1 MHLTPQDRLGDEVTN
16 DIHDNDITVKAI
28 GLKSAD
34 WIVNQAVPA
43 VLLACILIFMAFRE
57 VYLQPERDQL
67 QREAYEKI
75 QKDGQAFFDSALEK
89 IEQNNERWRTA
100 ILGLRG
106 LSIRQDMENGFALQP
121 AGTSQ
126 QNN

>member
-1 MHLTPQDRLGDEVTN
+1 MTT
-16 DIHDNDITVKAI
+16 DIHDNDITVRQI
-28 GLKSAD
+28 GLRGAD
-34 WIVNQAVPA
+34 WLINQAVPA

-75 QKDGQAFFDSALEK
+75 QKDGQLFFDSALEK

-106 LSIRQDMENGFALQP
+106 LSIQQP
-121 AGTSQ
+121 MSDGLVFKPYEDQKPT
-126 QNN
+126 N

>member
-1 MHLTPQDRLGDEVTN
+1 MN
-16 DIHDNDITVKAI
+16 DVHDNDITVKQV
-28 GLKSAD
+28 GLRGAD
-34 WIVNQAVPA
+34 WLLNQAVPA

-57 VYLQPERDQL
+57 VYLQPERDTL

-75 QKDGQAFFDSALEK
+75 QKDGQLFFDSALDK

-106 LSIRQDMENGFALQP
+106 LSIQQDLESGFVAQP
-121 AGTSQ
+121 SEVTKGT
-126 QNN
+126 N

>member
-1 MHLTPQDRLGDEVTN
+1 MTTDV
-16 DIHDNDITVKAI
+16 HDNDITVKQI
-28 GLKSAD
+28 GLKGAD

-57 VYLQPERDQL
+57 VYLQPERDKV
-67 QREAYEKI
+67 QREAYQKI
-75 QKDGQAFFDSALEK
+75 QTDGQLFFDSALEK

-106 LSIRQDMENGFALQP
+106 LSIQQDI
-121 AGTSQ
+121 TSGYASQ
-126 QNN
+126 ATGSSTAN

>member
-1 MHLTPQDRLGDEVTN
+1 VTN

-28 GLKSAD
+28 GLKGAD

-106 LSIRQDMENGFALQP
+106 LSIRQDMENGFVLQP
-121 AGTSQ
+121 PESQ
-126 QNN
+126 SANN

>member
-1 MHLTPQDRLGDEVTN
+1 MTN

-28 GLKSAD
+28 GLKGAD

-75 QKDGQAFFDSALEK
+75 QKDGQAFFDAALEK
-89 IEQNNERWRTA
+89 IEENNERWRTA

-106 LSIRQDMENGFALQP
+106 LSIQQDMDRGFVAQP
-121 AGTSQ
+121 RSDSKPT
-126 QNN
+126 NN

>member
-1 MHLTPQDRLGDEVTN
+1 MTTE
-16 DIHDNDITVKAI
+16 IHDNDITVRQI
-28 GLKSAD
+28 GLKGAD

-121 AGTSQ
+121 AGASQ
-126 QNN
+126 TNN